1 MLRMHWLARS
11 GLTFGLL
18 LLSTSWTFAQQR
30 REPEPR
36 REEGRTVRR
45 VSAVIGTS
53 VALRENASLGKV
65 EDIVLSEDGCVE
77 YLVVA
82 YQEKYILVP
91 WVATR
96 VDFER
101 RTVLVDIEK
110 ERFKEIPTFTRE
122 KWPDFSDTKY
132 IEKIHTFYGTKPGHR
147 GRPEEKKEEKRE
159 EKKKP
164 PE

>member
-1 MLRMHWLARS
+1 MEDEMLRVHWLARG
-11 GLTFGLL
+11 GLTLGLL
-18 LLSTSWTFAQQR
+18 LLSTTWACAQQ
-30 REPEPR
+30 R
-36 REEGRTVRR
+36 REEGRTVQVRR

-53 VALRENASLGKV
+53 VVLREKASLGKI
-65 EDIVLSEDGCVE
+65 EDIVLSEEGCVE

-82 YQEKYILVP
+82 YQEKFILVP
-91 WVATR
+91 WVATQ

-110 ERFKEIPTFTRE
+110 ERFKEVPTFTRE

-147 GRPEEKKEEKRE
+147 GRPEEKRE